1 MGFIY
6 FLEVKK
12 NFLFDSHEL
21 AVSCIKGKSN
31 DDVKACQNLEVHFV
45 TGFL

>member
-12 NFLFDSHEL
+12 KFLFDSHEL
-21 AVSCIKGKSN
+21 AVVGIRIKVVMMLKHTRISKCI
-31 DDVKACQNLEVHFV
+31 L
-45 TGFL
+45 